1 MKEGTTPVRR
11 FARGFIWTATAAG
24 ASLLLAILLPG
35 CAVGYVARQ
44 SATHLRV
51 LAARQPVDR
60 AIADGKIPPDWL
72 HGIETIRAAKRFGV
86 QHLNLPAEDIYETIS
101 LVRPDPTWVVTA
113 CPRDA
118 LQPVTWWFP
127 VAGRV
132 AYRGY
137 YDREDAERFA
147 DGLRR
152 KDLDVMV
159 RPAGAFSTLGWF
171 ADPIRPSMLRGS
183 ESYLVDLVLHEA
195 AHRVVYIKGQ
205 TDFNEALATF
215 VGRRGTL
222 LFYHQR
228 EDATCP
234 TCRKLEDRAAD
245 ATTFAIFLD
254 DLIQELT
261 TLYDGPLAREEKLSA
276 REEIFTA
283 ARDRARR
290 LPSRGAGYEWFAGGE
305 LDNAVILSLRRYG
318 GDQDLFADLLNRC
331 GGDLPR
337 TLNALQGRFDWEGL
351 PRSQRRTTSPADY
364 LRRLLSRDSGCLG
377 EEPAPLPTQ
386 SPPEPAGG

>member
-1 MKEGTTPVRR
+1 MGR
-11 FARGFIWTATAAG
+11 FARGFIWTAAG
-24 ASLLLAILLPG
+24 AGAVLLLAVLLPG

-51 LAARQPVDR
+51 LAARQPVDQ
-60 AIADGKIPPDWL
+60 AIADGKVPPDWL
-72 HGIETIRAAKRFGV
+72 HGIETIRAAKQFGV
-86 QHLNLPAEDIYETIS
+86 EHLDLPAADLYETIS

-137 YDREDAERFA
+137 YDREDAQRFA
-147 DGLRR
+147 AGLRR

-171 ADPIRPSMLRGS
+171 ADPIRPSMLQGR
-183 ESYLVDLVLHEA
+183 ESQLVDLVLHEA
-195 AHRVVYIKGQ
+195 AHRLVYIKGQ

-222 LFYHQR
+222 LFYRQR

-234 TCRKLEDRAAD
+234 TCRQLENRAVD
-245 ATTFAIFLD
+245 ATTFATFLEEI
-254 DLIQELT
+254 IQELT
-261 TLYDGPLAREEKLSA
+261 TLYDSPTSREEKLTA
-276 REEIFTA
+276 RRQIFA
-283 ARDRARR
+283 DARRRARR
-290 LPSRGAGYEWFAGGE
+290 LPSRGAGYEWFAAGE

-318 GDQDLFADLLNRC
+318 GDQDIFADLLSRC
-331 GGDLPR
+331 GDDLR
-337 TLNALQGRFDWEGL
+337 RALRALHERFAWKGL
-351 PRSQRRTTSPADY
+351 SRSERRTTSPADY
-364 LRRLLSRDSGCLG
+364 LRRLLSQGSDCLG
-377 EEPAPLPTQ
+377 EEPETLPAQ
-386 SPPEPAGG
+386 SPSAAAGG